1 MDWLQISG
9 AVFLIWL
16 VLVFLSLFT
25 PHINYHLSRRTSM
38 HAERFLCTLESMEL
52 YRGNGWILERP

>member
-16 VLVFLSLFT
+16 VLAFLFLFT
-25 PHINYHLSRRTSM
+25 PHINSHLSRRTSM
-38 HAERFLCTLESMEL
+38 HAEDFLCTLEAMEL
-52 YRGNGWILERP
+52 YRGNGWILERQ